1 MEYLWKQDII
11 PTTIINNR
19 AMMILVIFSSKL
31 STDGSK
37 MDNIVIQ
44 KLKTGRTCYFEE
56 SLVVTDTIC
65 GHEITFVL

>member
-31 STDGSK
+31 STDESN
-37 MDNIVIQ
+37 NIAIQ

-65 GHEITFVL
+65 RDEITFLP

>member
-11 PTTIINNR
+11 PTTMINNR

-31 STDGSK
+31 STDALN
-37 MDNIVIQ
+37 NIAIQ

-65 GHEITFVL
+65 RDEITFVL